1 MMTRIRRTSRVA
13 ATELALRSDKQR
25 ANKTK
30 SAEVPRGRP
39 IDCTASIIIIDKRA
53 LFRDCLARCLE
64 STCQNYC
71 VISFPS
77 IAEWLACAN
86 ARSLPV
92 VLLVCVSEKRTID
105 PDVRRELAQLAAR
118 KIDPPT
124 LIVSD
129 AEDLE
134 GVAAQLERSVQGCLS
149 KNRSVKIGM
158 SSTHFAGGRPPQ
170 EGTGEEEPPGPDTS
184 ERPLSNREM
193 AVLMALRQ
201 GKRNKQIAGELRV
214 RQGTVKVHVRK
225 IMRTLHAR
233 NRTEVA
239 ALADHLLAGEPQA
252 MSSDRYPTNGKERSM
267 LISTGKL
274 RLVIVDPQ
282 KLRQAGLVRL
292 LEGWADANGLELA
305 TFATP
310 EESDIGPD
318 CAIVVFNVGGAS
330 VREQEWQVWIK
341 CIRAAVPDVPLAILS
356 DRDDRNEILAAFGE
370 GVTGFIA
377 TSFDPPLAFEA
388 LSFLLHGGSFFPL
401 TALIEEPHARRPED
415 ASIAIAPDGGEATTA
430 PFTAWQAPEHQP
442 AEDAAETGHQLSL
455 LTPRQ
460 NEVLKH
466 LREGKSNKLIAREL
480 KMTEATVKVHVRQI
494 MRKVGAVN
502 RTQAVLR
509 AAHLS
514 TTASQDTSS

>member
-1 MMTRIRRTSRVA
+1 MMTRIGRTSRVA
-13 ATELALRSDKQR
+13 ATEPALRDDKR
-25 ANKTK
+25 RVDKTK
-30 SAEVPRGRP
+30 SAEAVGSPP
-39 IDCTASIIIIDKRA
+39 IGCTASIIIIDKRA
-53 LFRDCLARCLE
+53 LFRDCLARCIEL
-64 STCQNYC
+64 THQNLC
-71 VISFPS
+71 VFSFANV
-77 IAEWLACAN
+77 AEWLACAN
-86 ARSLPV
+86 AKSLPV
-92 VLLVCVSEKRTID
+92 ALLVCVSERKTID
-105 PDVRRELAQLAAR
+105 PDVRRALAQLATQ
-118 KIDPPT
+118 KMGPPT

-129 AEDLE
+129 AVDLDC
-134 GVAAQLERSVQGCLS
+134 VAAQLDRSVRECLS
-149 KNRSVKIGM
+149 KNRSIAVAMTSKYTARGLFSQRGGGEDQAGRD
-158 SSTHFAGGRPPQ
+158 SS
-170 EGTGEEEPPGPDTS
+170 D
-184 ERPLSNREM
+184 RPLSDRQL
-193 AVLMALRQ
+193 AILMALRQ

-214 RQGTVKVHVRK
+214 RQGTVKVHIRK
-225 IMRTLHAR
+225 IMRTLNAR
-233 NRTEVA
+233 NLTEAA
-239 ALADHLLAGEPQA
+239 ALADHLFAGESQET
-252 MSSDRYPTNGKERSM
+252 SNDRHAANGKGRNM
-267 LISTGKL
+267 LISSGKL

-292 LEGWADANGLELA
+292 LEGWADANGLDLA
-305 TFATP
+305 TFSAP

-318 CAIVVFNVGGAS
+318 CAIVVLNVGGAS

-356 DRDDRNEILAAFGE
+356 DREDRNEILAAFRE
-370 GVTGFIA
+370 GVTGFIT
-377 TSFDPPLAFEA
+377 TSSDPPLAFEA